1 MPEAPDTGNLIERR
15 VSPTLVLRAL
25 ARDIIENSSP
35 CVPDLSGA
43 IVLLPNLHASS
54 ALARALSEAAGRALV
69 LPRVFTLATWCAQ
82 QPGPASAVPGA
93 VREATLFDALR
104 TRKWFD
110 TSDLWPLTA
119 ELAAL
124 FDDLTR
130 HGVRLPDSQQEF
142 VAQLEAAYQAH
153 AGEPM
158 QFEARLVHELWH
170 ASAQPE
176 AGRMDAMALYHLQ
189 LARIAREAS
198 APLYAAGLARFTP
211 VEEAFLL
218 EYAKRAP
225 VIRYR
230 IDPELPG
237 PQAHDGGDSARLL
250 AAAWPEATEGADG
263 LRERALAFAARSP
276 RSPIAMQGDASVA
289 LFAASSLEQEAH
301 AIETQIRRWLL
312 EGRQRIAVVT
322 LDRLVARRVRALLER
337 AKVMVNDETGWIF
350 STTSAATVVMRW
362 LDAVSGSFY
371 YQDLLDLL
379 KSPFIFAGWDDRR
392 EAVFRLERIVR
403 SESVVAE
410 LDRYLEAAR
419 ADGDGALAVAL
430 IEKLHH
436 AARGFRRDRRR
447 RLHEWMSLLFLA
459 LGALGIDRGLERD
472 PAGLQLLEFLRR
484 RSRELSE
491 SDAVFSFGEWRQWLN
506 RQLEGAEFRD
516 TGIASPVVFTHL
528 ALTRLREFDAVA
540 LVGCDAGH
548 LPGASTDAVFF
559 NQAVRMQLGLPGR
572 EQEVAQI
579 RDDLIGLL
587 SRSRATLITWQA
599 LRNGEANLPSPY
611 LERLRVFHRL
621 AWQSDLLDGELAAL
635 LPSAQLPP
643 PTFARVDVAPSKQP
657 APAIRGDLVP
667 ERISASGYN
676 SLLACPY
683 QFHARYAL
691 GLRETEEVRE
701 ELEKRDYGQHVHRIL
716 KRFHEKHRVAS
727 EVARD
732 LLVQDLDR
740 ISEQIFREAVE
751 ASYLSNAWRLRW
763 KSLIPAYLDWQLER
777 ESQGWRFHAAEL
789 PRALEIELPGG
800 RKLALEGRIDRVDVR
815 IVNGASEHAVLDYKT
830 RNAKSLKDALK
841 EPGEDVQ
848 LPVYVE
854 LLAQPVSEAFFLS
867 MDKEGTGNVPLDA
880 ETLAQTARAV
890 ERLTEIFAALHEGA
904 PVPAQ
909 GTDKVCEWCE
919 MGGLCRRE
927 YWA

>member
-1 MPEAPDTGNLIERR
+1 MAESSSGHIGERR
-15 VSPTLVLRAL
+15 VSPNDALREVAQDL
-25 ARDIIENSSP
+25 LTELSAS
-35 CVPDLSGA
+35 VPDLSGA

-82 QPGPASAVPGA
+82 QPGPAGAAPEA

-130 HGVRLPDSQQEF
+130 YGVRLPDSEQEF
-142 VAQLEAAYQAH
+142 VAQLEAAYQAR

-158 QFEARLVHELWH
+158 QFEARLVHELWR
-170 ASAQPE
+170 ASAQPD
-176 AGRMDAMALYHLQ
+176 AGRMDAIALYHLR
-189 LARIAREAS
+189 LARIARDAS
-198 APLYAAGLARFTP
+198 VPLYAAGLARLSP
-211 VEEAFLL
+211 AEESFFR

-225 VIRYR
+225 VTRYL
-230 IDPELPG
+230 IDPQSP
-237 PQAHDGGDSARLL
+237 DGGEAARLF
-250 AAAWPEATEGADG
+250 AAAWPESTEGADG
-263 LRERALAFAARSP
+263 LRERARAFAAGSP
-276 RSPIAMQGDASVA
+276 HSPIAMHREAGVA

-301 AIETQIRRWLL
+301 AIETQVRRWLI
-312 EGRQRIAVVT
+312 EGRQRIAVVA
-322 LDRLVARRVRALLER
+322 LDRLVARRARALLER

-379 KSPFIFAGWDDRR
+379 KSPFIFAGWEDRR

-472 PAGLQLLEFLRR
+472 PAGLQLLEFLRH

-572 EQEVAQI
+572 EQEIAQI

-611 LERLRVFHRL
+611 LERLQVFHRL
-621 AWQSDLLDGELAAL
+621 AWNSDLVDAQLAAL

-667 ERISASGYN
+667 ARISASGYN

-732 LLVQDLDR
+732 LLAQDLDR
-740 ISEQIFREAVE
+740 ISEQVFREAVE

-763 KSLIPAYLDWQLER
+763 KSLIPAYLDWQIER

-789 PRALEIELPGG
+789 PRTLEIELPGG
-800 RKLALEGRIDRVDVR
+800 RKLLLEGRIDRVDVR
-815 IVNGASEHAVLDYKT
+815 TVNGASEHAVVDYKT

-841 EPGEDVQ
+841 EAGEDVQ

-854 LLAQPVSEAFFLS
+854 LLAQPVGEASFLS
-867 MDKEGTGNVPLDA
+867 LDKEGTGDVPLDA
-880 ETLAQTARAV
+880 DTLAQTARAI
-890 ERLTEIFAALHEGA
+890 ERLKEIFAALHEGV

-919 MGGLCRRE
+919 MGGLCRRK